1 MRVSVEEIFKK
12 LENYNITSASA
23 VISVDIS
30 HVHASISMVQVAI
43 CLINAP

>member
-1 MRVSVEEIFKK
+1 
-12 LENYNITSASA
+12 

-43 CLINAP
+43 CLINAPWHCSVGVHKHFIESLSLSRNV